1 MVCQKYPV
9 CQEVVDLF
17 QDPAIISSLEEMC
30 ETDFTGGHLRI
41 GYYSDKDGFFIAP
54 HTDEYQVKMISIVI
68 YLDAPAEDLG
78 IEMLD
83 ENFNIIKTMPSTAN
97 TAVIFLP
104 APNTWHQ
111 ASMKPL
117 SSPRKTLVINYVND
131 KWCNKKQLCSGG
143 D

>member
-1 MVCQKYPV
+1 
-9 CQEVVDLF
+9 
-17 QDPAIISSLEEMC
+17 
-30 ETDFTGGHLRI
+30 
-41 GYYSDKDGFFIAP
+41 
-54 HTDEYQVKMISIVI
+54 
-68 YLDAPAEDLG
+68 
-78 IEMLD
+78 
-83 ENFNIIKTMPSTAN
+83 MPSTAN